1 MFSLC
6 LNAGRELARAFEH
19 APFAP
24 AKRLPARG
32 HAGRPDPRPATS
44 AGPARMAGGQSP
56 AANRATGCFTSSR
69 ARRFRGFAGL
79 LAVVLATAGAANGF
93 AADAPRVLRV
103 VADPNNL
110 PFSNERREGFEN
122 KIVELVARDLHATV
136 EYTWW
141 AQRRGYFRNTVKAGL
156 CDVVP
161 GVPREL
167 DMALTTAPYYRSSY
181 MLVSRRD
188 RHLAF
193 ASLDDPQL
201 RTLRIGIQLV
211 GDDKSAP
218 PAAQALARR
227 GLTANLRGFTVYGE
241 YTQPNPPARIVE
253 AVLSGEVDVAIVWGP
268 LAGFLAR
275 QHRDQLDLA
284 PLPPR
289 DAMSAMPF
297 AFDISMGV
305 RRGNRALRDE
315 IQAVLARRQPEIDAI
330 LASYGVPRT
339 DNAN

>member
-1 MFSLC
+1 MAEPPGPPGWRHSVGPALV
-6 LNAGRELARAFEH
+6 AGRDH
-19 APFAP
+19 
-24 AKRLPARG
+24 
-32 HAGRPDPRPATS
+32 
-44 AGPARMAGGQSP
+44 ARMVSAAPTAGVQRRPNNWMS
-56 AANRATGCFTSSR
+56 TGR
-69 ARRFRGFAGL
+69 VA
-79 LAVVLATAGAANGF
+79 LAVFVATTALFASMTSTAMAG
-93 AADAPRVLRV
+93 APRVLRV

-122 KIVELVARDLHATV
+122 KIVELVARDLNATV

-141 AQRRGYFRNTVKAGL
+141 AQRRGYFRNTIKAGL
-156 CDVVP
+156 CDVVA
-161 GVPREL
+161 GVPRHL

-188 RHLAF
+188 RHLALT
-193 ASLDDPQL
+193 SLDDPQL

-218 PAAQALARR
+218 PAAQALALR
-227 GLTANLRGFTVYGE
+227 GLTANLRGFTVYGQ
-241 YTQPNPPARIVE
+241 YTQPDPPARIVD

-305 RRGNRALRDE
+305 RRGNQALRDE
-315 IQAVLARRQPEIDAI
+315 IQSVLARRRPEIDAI